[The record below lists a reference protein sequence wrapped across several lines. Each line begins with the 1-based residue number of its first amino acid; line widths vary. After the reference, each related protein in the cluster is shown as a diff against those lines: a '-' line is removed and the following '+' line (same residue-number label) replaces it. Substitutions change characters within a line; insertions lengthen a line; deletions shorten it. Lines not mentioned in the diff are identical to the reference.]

1 MAFGIGAKI
10 RAEKRAFKEEEARAL
25 ASSRMAEIERQG
37 EFALRAIEKPEDT
50 SSGLSTARPISE
62 VPYLP
67 ESRERGRLG
76 DIMRASPKELR
87 DIYERMPIEERPV
100 HIIRGERQS
109 YLSPGTGQEYSDLRT
124 AMTGFRQRPAAELRS
139 ALESKADFTPKQ
151 LADVRSKAFD
161 QLQTEWGRMNIKGL
175 WTHPL
180 EKDKEGNFRPLT
192 AGEITKKKR
201 EMYDELVGRY
211 TGSSGKETRIPE
223 TKDRGWLTTASADPD
238 QYYGGLPRISPPSLS
253 GLPSVDSTTRTSLM
267 SSAREFTPAGTPRV
281 SPPLKSLRQMFG
293 EEKRAVVPLIESFK
307 ERWKKRKKYPA
318 TSFGGLGR

>member
-1 MAFGIGAKI
+1 MAFGIGARI
-10 RAEKRAFKEEEARAL
+10 RAEKRMFRKEEASAL
-25 ASSRMAEIERQG
+25 ARSRMAEIEKRG
-37 EFALRAIEKPEDT
+37 EFALRAIEKPEHT
-50 SSGLSTARPISE
+50 SSRLSTARPISE
-62 VPYLP
+62 IPYLP

-76 DIMRASPKELR
+76 DIMRASPEELR
-87 DIYERMPIEERPV
+87 GIYERMSAKERPV

-109 YLSPGTGQEYSDLRT
+109 YLSPGTGQEYGDLRT

-139 ALESKADFTPKQ
+139 ALESKADFTSKQ

-161 QLQTEWGRMNIKGL
+161 QLQTEWERMDKKSL

-180 EKDKEGNFRPLT
+180 EERSLSPS
-192 AGEITKKKR
+192 EITKKKR

-253 GLPSVDSTTRTSLM
+253 GLPSADSTTRTSLM

-307 ERWKKRKKYPA
+307 ERWRKRKKYPA
-318 TSFGGLGR
+318 TSFGGFRR